1 MLNHLLIGSRLLQ
14 GVYGVRQPTSKSDSD
29 VICTPCKFEVLK
41 RHLLNQGYQIFKGNH
56 PVRKSYYFKHST
68 EHPVEIEVA
77 EEGSVADKL
86 LSIASKHSVSNI
98 DLAYTL
104 KMSHR
109 FLRNSPHFE
118 KTRNDILDLRKIGA
132 RIPECL
138 VDWFKER
145 EDETYY
151 YKHPNLNQKK
161 EDFFDTP
168 NVTYIYD
175 HDTIH
180 EAVAIEDK
188 PAYTNFLVGE
198 VKTCKNKF
206 NSLHLNIRL
215 NAVLEESSVLSIERS
230 LVYRDNVTE
239 KDIQDVWL
247 YSLQKVCTSITSGWF
262 RDFAWEKY
270 DLCKKLYYSRMLG
283 YYDKFL
289 QGVKDGRVKNV

>member
-1 MLNHLLIGSRLLQ
+1 MSKIESVVLSLFCV
-14 GVYGVRQPTSKSDSD
+14 GVVILFVCILFVEKAKS
-29 VICTPCKFEVLK
+29 
-41 RHLLNQGYQIFKGNH
+41 
-56 PVRKSYYFKHST
+56 
-68 EHPVEIEVA
+68 
-77 EEGSVADKL
+77 
-86 LSIASKHSVSNI
+86 
-98 DLAYTL
+98 
-104 KMSHR
+104 
-109 FLRNSPHFE
+109 NSPHFE

-132 RIPECL
+132 KIPECL
-138 VDWFKER
+138 TTWFKER

-180 EAVAIEDK
+180 DVVSIEDK
-188 PAYTNFLVGE
+188 PAYTDFLVGE
-198 VKTCKNKF
+198 VKTCKKKF
-206 NSLHLNIRL
+206 DSLDLNTRL
-215 NAVLEESSVLSIERS
+215 NAVLEESAVLSIERS

-262 RDFAWEKY
+262 REFAWENY
-270 DLCKKLYYSRMLG
+270 DLCKKLYYSRVYG

-289 QGVKDGRVKNV
+289 QGVKDGRVKKI